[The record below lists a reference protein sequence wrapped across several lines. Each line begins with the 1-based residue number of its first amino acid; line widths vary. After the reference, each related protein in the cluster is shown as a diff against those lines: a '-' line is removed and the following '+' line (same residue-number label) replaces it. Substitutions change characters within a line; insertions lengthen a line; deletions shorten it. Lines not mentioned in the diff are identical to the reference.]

1 MLNEYRF
8 LDYRIFFIVFVFHKS
23 FIIIEITL
31 GDDDQFARR
40 YA

>member
-1 MLNEYRF
+1 MLNDYWF
-8 LDYRIFFIVFVFHKS
+8 LGHQICYCFVFQKL
-23 FIIIEITL
+23 IIITEIAL